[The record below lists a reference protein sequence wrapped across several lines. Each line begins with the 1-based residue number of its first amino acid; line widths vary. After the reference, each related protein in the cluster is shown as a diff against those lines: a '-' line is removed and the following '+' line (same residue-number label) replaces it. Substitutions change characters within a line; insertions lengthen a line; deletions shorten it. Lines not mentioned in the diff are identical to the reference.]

1 MSGFPRTPGRQT
13 GCVIGAI
20 ALAVVG
26 SVIWSRG
33 VRQAASDDQVFL
45 NGLAPIGFASTRGH
59 CRDGQLTTGHNR
71 YDYSLEGGLKLTL
84 GDVKDVVI
92 VAHGLNNS
100 EMKAENRFGL
110 ARESLQINGF
120 RGLVVGWSWDGSTN
134 WDPFGAT
141 GYHEAKHNA
150 IANGPKLARFL
161 LDLHAAS
168 PKTRI
173 HLIGYSMGAR
183 LVAET
188 VLALDTDPKL
198 DPAGW
203 RVDTVHMLGAAI
215 DDEELQID
223 SKYGRA
229 IERRVGT
236 LFNYYS
242 PNDDKLGKFFPIKDG
257 DRAVGRDDL
266 EDAAKAPQNYVSR
279 NVSSELKAVGDGG
292 RLDPSGALGRNH
304 SGYLG
309 LRDDRGIWLDD
320 GAMNVV
326 AHDFGP

>member
-1 MSGFPRTPGRQT
+1 MSRFPRTPRQPI
-13 GCVIGAI
+13 GWVIAVIAIAAAGAI
-20 ALAVVG
+20 V
-26 SVIWSRG
+26 WFRG
-33 VRQAASDDQVFL
+33 VRQAASDDRVFL

-59 CRDGQLTTGHNR
+59 CRDGAILPGHDR
-71 YDYSLEGGLKLTL
+71 YDYTLEAGLKLNL
-84 GDVKDVVI
+84 GDEKDIVI

-110 ARESLQINGF
+110 ARESLQMNGF

-161 LDLHAAS
+161 LDLHAQN
-168 PKTRI
+168 PTTRV

-183 LVAET
+183 LVSEAI
-188 VLALDTDPKL
+188 LALDTDPKL

-203 RVDTVHMLGAAI
+203 RVDSVHLLGAAI

-236 LFNYYS
+236 FTNYFS
-242 PNDDKLGKFFPIKDG
+242 PSDDKLGKFFPIKDG

-266 EDAAKAPQNYVSR
+266 EDPAKAPRNYVSR
-279 NVSSELKAVGDGG
+279 DVSAELKAVGDGG
-292 RLDPSGALGRNH
+292 RLDPSGATGRNH

>member
-1 MSGFPRTPGRQT
+1 MSGFPRTSRQPL
-13 GCVIGAI
+13 GCVIAAI
-20 ALAVVG
+20 ALAAAG
-26 SVIWSRG
+26 SLVWFRG
-33 VRQAASDDQVFL
+33 VRQAASDDRVFL

-59 CRDGQLTTGHNR
+59 CRDGELTPGHTR
-71 YDYSLEGGLKLTL
+71 YDYSLEAGLKLEL

-100 EMKAENRFGL
+100 DMKAENRFGL
-110 ARESLQINGF
+110 ARESLQMNGF
-120 RGLVVGWSWDGSTN
+120 RGLVIGWSWDGSTN

-161 LDLHAAS
+161 LDLHGRN
-168 PKTRI
+168 PKTRV

-203 RVDTVHMLGAAI
+203 RVDTAHLMGAAI
-215 DDEELQID
+215 DNEELQID

-236 LFNYYS
+236 FVNYYS
-242 PNDDKLGKFFPIKDG
+242 PQDDKLGKFFPIKDG

-266 EDAAKAPQNYVSR
+266 EDMAKAPRNYVSR
-279 NVSSELKAVGDGG
+279 NVWSELKAVGDGG
-292 RLDPSGALGRNH
+292 RIDPFGALGRNH

-320 GAMNVV
+320 GALNVV
-326 AHDFGP
+326 AQDFEP